1 MVGCALASGNSQRF
15 RLSSAA
21 HDPQLPAPHADARRR
36 MAAALDVGRARIGLA
51 CTDARVDVALAAEV
65 LTRKGTRQDLA
76 VLLPWLAQRQVRICV
91 VGLPPAQA
99 DAEAVAEAGSSSR
112 LCRQFAQALAAAW
125 PAGEVWLVD
134 EADTTAEAHATL
146 RLLGRSAAQRRKE
159 VDRFA
164 AKQILDRWLAGA
176 PAERIWPEAAKGGA

>member
-1 MVGCALASGNSQRF
+1 
-15 RLSSAA
+15 
-21 HDPQLPAPHADARRR
+21 

-51 CTDARVDVALAAEV
+51 CTDTRVDVALAAEV

-76 VLLPWLAQRQVRICV
+76 VLVPWLSQRRVLVCV
-91 VGLPPAQA
+91 VGLPPAQTDV
-99 DAEAVAEAGSSSR
+99 DAVTDDGASAR

-125 PAGEVWLVD
+125 PTGEVWLVD
-134 EADTTAEAHATL
+134 EADTTAEAHAAL

-164 AKQILDRWLAGA
+164 AKQILDRWLSGA
-176 PAERIWPEAAKGGA
+176 PAERVWPDAAKGDTP